1 MHFLLRRTGAALAV
15 VVAAAPAAL
24 SAQQTPTP
32 PPPPP
37 LPAAPA
43 QTGPA
48 LTLEQALATA
58 RERNPEML
66 QQRNDIRVSRAAVLA
81 ARYDFLPSV
90 DVDAGFGYQ
99 APGEQRAGAFQ
110 LQQAGPAYYSSS
122 YGLGFTYRLDGAKLM
137 QPSIARAQQ
146 TATAERIEGYE
157 ASLVS
162 QVAQQYVSALQALDQ
177 AGQARREVERT
188 REHERLARARL
199 EVGAGTPLDLRRAEV
214 QRGQAEVAV
223 VQRQTTYQTELLRL
237 GRLMGAPLPP
247 DTRLSS
253 SFTLFE
259 PQWNAGELVEMALE
273 GNPELDAARASA
285 RAARTGVR
293 ASRSQ
298 YFPTIAVGVDFG
310 ASVYSASSIDG
321 QLNSIIADLPGTF
334 ASCQRNNALNALIG
348 IPPASCANVNPAN
361 PAVAR
366 ELREQL
372 EAANPSFP
380 FGYRKQPMTARL
392 SFSLPVFNGL
402 SRERRIEEA
411 RVAAQDADLA
421 VQTRELQLRTEIEGG
436 LLALQAAYQVAQL
449 QEQVV
454 QRASEELR
462 LAQERFRF
470 GVASS
475 VEVTDAQT
483 SLAEAERARIDAIY
497 NFHKSLASLEALVG
511 RPLR

>member
-1 MHFLLRRTGAALAV
+1 MHNLLRRTAAVLAV
-15 VVAAAPAAL
+15 AVAAAPAAL
-24 SAQQTPTP
+24 AAQQTP

-37 LPAAPA
+37 PA
-43 QTGPA
+43 QQTPAGPP

-66 QQRNDIRVSRAAVLA
+66 QQRNDIRASRAAVRA
-81 ARYDFLPSV
+81 ARFDFLPSV
-90 DVDAGFGYQ
+90 DVNAGVGYR
-99 APGEQRAGAFQ
+99 APGEQRVGAFQ
-110 LQQAGPAYYSSS
+110 LESASPAYYSSS
-122 YGLGFTYRLDGAKLM
+122 YGLGFTYRLDGQKLM
-137 QPSIARAQQ
+137 QPAIARANQ
-146 TATAERIEGYE
+146 TATQERIEGYE
-157 ASLVS
+157 AGLVQ

-177 AGQARREVERT
+177 AAQARREVERT

-223 VQRQTTYQTELLRL
+223 VQRQATYQTELLRL
-237 GRLMGAPLPP
+237 GRLMGAPLPAG
-247 DTRLSS
+247 TQLTS

-259 PQWNAGELVEMALE
+259 PKWTAEELVNLAID
-273 GNPELDAARASA
+273 GNPDLDAARANA
-285 RAARTGVR
+285 RAARTSVR

-298 YFPTIAVGVDFG
+298 YLPSMSLSVDFG

-321 QLNSIIADLPGTF
+321 QFQSLMSGLPGDF
-334 ASCQRNNALNALIG
+334 ASCQRENALNALIG
-348 IPPASCANVNPAN
+348 LAPQSCENVNPNN
-361 PAVAR
+361 PAVA
-366 ELREQL
+366 EGLREAL
-372 EAANPSFP
+372 ESQNPSFP
-380 FGYRKQPMTARL
+380 FGFKKQPMTASL
-392 SFSLPVFNGL
+392 YFSLPVFNGL

-411 RVAAQDADLA
+411 RVAAQDAELQ
-421 VQTRELQLRTEIEGG
+421 VQTRELQLRTDIEGG